1 MSEYLQKYRILNK
14 ILPAPSGKKL
24 VLLTGARQTGKTTLV
39 KKLYPDVRY
48 ISLDAPENRE
58 LIKKIPTAVW
68 GRDVGNAVIDEAQ
81 KEPSVFEKTKY
92 AWDDGKIS
100 FCVLTGSSQILL
112 IKKVRESL
120 SGRISI
126 YEQWPLM
133 ICEIYNSEK
142 EDITNPLIDKLLE
155 NGPVS
160 LVLQQIPGVL
170 LDAERIKMME
180 AEEYI
185 LQWGGMP
192 ALLHLTDDDRWQW
205 LKDYGYT
212 YLERD
217 IADLANLVDLEPFR
231 IFQQLSALRSGR
243 LLNYSEIAR
252 DASISVD
259 TARRHLE
266 YLHISYQAI
275 LLQPYYRN
283 LTSSLVKTPKLYW
296 LDTGILRRL
305 SGIRDTIT
313 GEIYENMVVAELIK
327 WIKTLRK
334 DVKIYFYRTRSGFE
348 VDLLVET
355 PRGII
360 GMEIKSRKRFDPRD
374 THNLR
379 KLAEKIDK
387 QWLGGI
393 IIYRGDE
400 IKKVDDFDIWAVPSY
415 RLFC

>member
-1 MSEYLQKYRILNK
+1 M
-14 ILPAPSGKKL
+14 
-24 VLLTGARQTGKTTLV
+24 
-39 KKLYPDVRY
+39 
-48 ISLDAPENRE
+48 
-58 LIKKIPTAVW
+58 
-68 GRDVGNAVIDEAQ
+68 
-81 KEPSVFEKTKY
+81 
-92 AWDDGKIS
+92 
-100 FCVLTGSSQILL
+100 
-112 IKKVRESL
+112 
-120 SGRISI
+120 
-126 YEQWPLM
+126 
-133 ICEIYNSEK
+133 
-142 EDITNPLIDKLLE
+142 
-155 NGPVS
+155 
-160 LVLQQIPGVL
+160 VLQQIPGVL

-231 IFQQLSALRSGR
+231 TFQQLSALRSGR

-259 TARRHLE
+259 TARRYLE
-266 YLHISYQAI
+266 FLDISFHAI
-275 LLQPYYRN
+275 LLQPYYLN

-305 SGIRDTIT
+305 SGIGDTIT

-400 IKKVDDFDIWAVPSY
+400 IKKVDDFDIWDVP
-415 RLFC
+415 